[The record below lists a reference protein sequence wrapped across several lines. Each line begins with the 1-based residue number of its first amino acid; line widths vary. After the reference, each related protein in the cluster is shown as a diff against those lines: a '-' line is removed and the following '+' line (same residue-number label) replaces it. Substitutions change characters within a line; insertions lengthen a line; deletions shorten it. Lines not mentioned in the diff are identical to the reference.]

1 MKTTEQT
8 LMAKREGNVSAE
20 TKYLETDQVKEASIF
35 GTRECSSYLSLQKP
49 NF

>member
-8 LMAKREGNVSAE
+8 LMEKREGNVSAE

-35 GTRECSSYLSLQKP
+35 GTRECSVFIAMS
-49 NF
+49 